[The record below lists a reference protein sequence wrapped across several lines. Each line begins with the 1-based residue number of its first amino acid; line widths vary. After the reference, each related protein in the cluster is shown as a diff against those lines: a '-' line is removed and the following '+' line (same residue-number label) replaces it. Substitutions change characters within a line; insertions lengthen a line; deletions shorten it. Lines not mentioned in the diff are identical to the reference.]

1 MWNGMQLGG
10 EQLRGD
16 GWPGWRSRWRSTT
29 TTNLTTTHT
38 NANLVIATATHQL
51 TNTKQNMSDALWVE
65 SNVFQNDI
73 EVSLNETAATK
84 APVTKAPRS
93 RWVILGDIVFD
104 AIRSIY
110 KYGDTSCPIAAAT
123 AAIHTQS

>member
-65 SNVFQNDI
+65 SNVFQNEI

-93 RWVILGDIVFD
+93 RRVIHVCWVMPEATTTHV
-104 AIRSIY
+104 R
-110 KYGDTSCPIAAAT
+110 PIAHRP
-123 AAIHTQS
+123 HTQLLVAEIQL

>member
-1 MWNGMQLGG
+1 MVRVAIKVAINHKLQL
-10 EQLRGD
+10 
-16 GWPGWRSRWRSTT
+16 
-29 TTNLTTTHT
+29 NLTTTHT
-38 NANLVIATATHQL
+38 NANLAIATATHQL

-93 RWVILGDIVFD
+93 RWVIPGDIRFD
-104 AIRSIY
+104 FSRWVMPEATT
-110 KYGDTSCPIAAAT
+110 TSARPIAQQT
-123 AAIHTQS
+123 IHAIACCRNPIIS